1 MLDRRWDGAIRDG
14 VRVYS
19 LEAYHAGFGLMMG
32 WVVLGLVLLL
42 LHARDALPAVGLIVR
57 PARPALPILTG
68 CVFSHNANNFKS
80 SDPLTIHPQEETMRS
95 PMMAILMAAVLLAAG
110 TAAAQTQI
118 NIATVTCP
126 TSCTRRPPSGSRTA
140 WRRPRP
146 ASSRWSSTTRP
157 SLGSET
163 QVLQQIQLGTTQ
175 MSVCTTGP
183 IEAFV
188 PEIKA
193 LEMPFVFPSYEAAD
207 KVLDGPIGQELA
219 KKFEKSGFVAL
230 AFLDNGFRNVTN
242 SKRPAKTPE
251 DLKGLKI
258 RTMEAPTHLA
268 IWRAIG
274 ANPTPMAWP
283 IFTQL
288 QQGVIDG
295 QENPIAVIYAAK
307 LPEAGQKYLSLTRHV
322 YSALVFVANKA
333 FIDGLPA
340 DQRKVVMDCARS
352 ASLQGRSLH
361 PRQRGQDDRRSQGD
375 GHAGGGEARTWPR
388 SARRRPR

>member
-1 MLDRRWDGAIRDG
+1 MRPRLLTVI
-14 VRVYS
+14 VS
-19 LEAYHAGFGLMMG
+19 LFLIGF
-32 WVVLGLVLLL
+32 
-42 LHARDALPAVGLIVR
+42 
-57 PARPALPILTG
+57 
-68 CVFSHNANNFKS
+68 
-80 SDPLTIHPQEETMRS
+80 
-95 PMMAILMAAVLLAAG
+95 AAG
-110 TAAAQTQI
+110 IPAQTQI
-118 NIATVTCP
+118 NIATVTNPDFVHTKAAVWFKECVEKAAP
-126 TSCTRRPPSGSRTA
+126 GKLSVAVHHSA
-140 WRRPRP
+140 
-146 ASSRWSSTTRP
+146 

-219 KKFEKSGFVAL
+219 RKFEKSGFVAL

-242 SKRPAKTPE
+242 SKRPVKTPE
-251 DLKGLKI
+251 DLKALKI

-307 LPEAGQKYLSLTRHV
+307 LPEAGQKHLTLTRHV

-333 FIDGLPA
+333 FIEGLPA
-340 DQRKVVMDCARS
+340 AERKVVMDCART
-352 ASLQGRSLH
+352 ASLQGRSFIRDNEVKQLAELKAAGMQVEDK
-361 PRQRGQDDRRSQGD
+361 PDLEAFRKATAPVIDSASGD
-375 GHAGGGEARTWPR
+375 TKKLVEQIQQAVK
-388 SARRRPR
+388 

>member
-1 MLDRRWDGAIRDG
+1 
-14 VRVYS
+14 
-19 LEAYHAGFGLMMG
+19 MMA
-32 WVVLGLVLLL
+32 VI
-42 LHARDALPAVGLIVR
+42 VGLCLV
-57 PARPALPILTG
+57 G
-68 CVFSHNANNFKS
+68 FV
-80 SDPLTIHPQEETMRS
+80 
-95 PMMAILMAAVLLAAG
+95 G
-110 TAAAQTQI
+110 TAMAQTQI
-118 NIATVTCP
+118 NIATVTNPDFVHTKAAVWFKECVEKAAP
-126 TSCTRRPPSGSRTA
+126 GKLSVAVHHSA
-140 WRRPRP
+140 
-146 ASSRWSSTTRP
+146 

-207 KVLDGPIGQELA
+207 KVLDGPIGQDLA

-242 SKRPAKTPE
+242 SKKAAKTPE

-307 LPEAGQKYLSLTRHV
+307 LPEAGQKYLTLTRHV

-333 FIDGLPA
+333 FVDGLPA
-340 DQRKVVMDCARS
+340 AERKVVVDCART
-352 ASLQGRSLH
+352 AAQQGRSFIRDNELKQLSELKAAGMQVEDK
-361 PRQRGQDDRRSQGD
+361 PDLAAFRKATAPVIDSASGD
-375 GHAGGGEARTWPR
+375 TKKMVEQIQQAVK
-388 SARRRPR
+388 

>member
-1 MLDRRWDGAIRDG
+1 
-14 VRVYS
+14 
-19 LEAYHAGFGLMMG
+19 MMA
-32 WVVLGLVLLL
+32 VI
-42 LHARDALPAVGLIVR
+42 VGLCLIGFVGG
-57 PARPALPILTG
+57 A
-68 CVFSHNANNFKS
+68 
-80 SDPLTIHPQEETMRS
+80 M
-95 PMMAILMAAVLLAAG
+95 
-110 TAAAQTQI
+110 AQTQI
-118 NIATVTCP
+118 NIAAVTNPDFVHTKAAVWFKECVEKAAP
-126 TSCTRRPPSGSRTA
+126 GKLSVVVHHSA
-140 WRRPRP
+140 
-146 ASSRWSSTTRP
+146 

-242 SKRPAKTPE
+242 SKKAAKTPE

-307 LPEAGQKYLSLTRHV
+307 LVEAGQKYLSLTRHV

-340 DQRKVVMDCARS
+340 AERKVVVDCART
-352 ASLQGRSLH
+352 ASLQGRSFIRDNEMKQLTELKVAGMQVEEK
-361 PRQRGQDDRRSQGD
+361 PDLAAFRKVTAPVIESAAGD
-375 GHAGGGEARTWPR
+375 TKKMVEQIQQAVK
-388 SARRRPR
+388 

>member
-1 MLDRRWDGAIRDG
+1 
-14 VRVYS
+14 
-19 LEAYHAGFGLMMG
+19 
-32 WVVLGLVLLL
+32 
-42 LHARDALPAVGLIVR
+42 
-57 PARPALPILTG
+57 
-68 CVFSHNANNFKS
+68 
-80 SDPLTIHPQEETMRS
+80 MRS
-95 PMMAILMAAVLLAAG
+95 RMMAVVIGLCLIGFVGGAS
-110 TAAAQTQI
+110 AQTQI
-118 NIATVTCP
+118 NIAAVTNP
-126 TSCTRRPPSGSRTA
+126 DFVHTK
-140 WRRPRP
+140 
-146 ASSRWSSTTRP
+146 ASFWFKDCVEKAAPGKLSVVVHHSAA
-157 SLGSET
+157 LGSET

-193 LEMPFVFPSYEAAD
+193 LEMPFVFPTYEAAD

-242 SKRPAKTPE
+242 SKRAAKTPE

-307 LPEAGQKYLSLTRHV
+307 LPEAGQKYLTLTRHV
-322 YSALVFVANKA
+322 YSALVFIANKA
-333 FIDGLPA
+333 FIDGLPPA
-340 DQRKVVMDCARS
+340 ERKVVIDCARA
-352 ASLQGRSLH
+352 ASLQGRSFIRDNEV
-361 PRQRGQDDRRSQGD
+361 RQISDLKAAGMQVEEKPDLEAFRKATAPVIDSASGD
-375 GHAGGGEARTWPR
+375 TKKLVEQIQQTVK
-388 SARRRPR
+388 

>member
-1 MLDRRWDGAIRDG
+1 L
-14 VRVYS
+14 
-19 LEAYHAGFGLMMG
+19 
-32 WVVLGLVLLL
+32 
-42 LHARDALPAVGLIVR
+42 AV
-57 PARPALPILTG
+57 
-68 CVFSHNANNFKS
+68 
-80 SDPLTIHPQEETMRS
+80 
-95 PMMAILMAAVLLAAG
+95 AVHHSA
-110 TAAAQTQI
+110 
-118 NIATVTCP
+118 
-126 TSCTRRPPSGSRTA
+126 
-140 WRRPRP
+140 
-146 ASSRWSSTTRP
+146 

-207 KVLDGPIGQELA
+207 KVLDGPIGQDLA

-242 SKRPAKTPE
+242 SKRAVKTPE
-251 DLKGLKI
+251 DLKALKI

-307 LPEAGQKYLSLTRHV
+307 LPEAGQKYLTLTRHV
-322 YSALVFVANKA
+322 YSALVFVANKK
-333 FIDGLPA
+333 FIDGLPGPEHKA
-340 DQRKVVMDCARS
+340 VSECART
-352 ASLQGRSLH
+352 AALQGRKLIRDNEAKQLAELKAAGMQVEEKPDLAAFRKATAPVIESASGDTKRLVEEI
-361 PRQRGQDDRRSQGD
+361 RQ
-375 GHAGGGEARTWPR
+375 AVK
-388 SARRRPR
+388 

>member
-1 MLDRRWDGAIRDG
+1 MRQQ
-14 VRVYS
+14 
-19 LEAYHAGFGLMMG
+19 MMA
-32 WVVLGLVLLL
+32 VI
-42 LHARDALPAVGLIVR
+42 VGLCLIGFVGG
-57 PARPALPILTG
+57 AT
-68 CVFSHNANNFKS
+68 
-80 SDPLTIHPQEETMRS
+80 
-95 PMMAILMAAVLLAAG
+95 
-110 TAAAQTQI
+110 AQTQI
-118 NIATVTCP
+118 NIATVTVPDLVHTKAAVWFKECAEKGAP
-126 TSCTRRPPSGSRTA
+126 GKLAVVVHHSA
-140 WRRPRP
+140 
-146 ASSRWSSTTRP
+146 

-207 KVLDGPIGQELA
+207 KVLDGTIGQDLA
-219 KKFEKSGFVAL
+219 KKFEKAGFVAL

-242 SKRPAKTPE
+242 SKNPVKTPE

-295 QENPIAVIYAAK
+295 QENPIAVIYASK
-307 LPEAGQKYLSLTRHV
+307 LTEAGQKYLTLTRHV

-340 DQRKVVMDCARS
+340 AERKVVMDCARS
-352 ASLQGRSLH
+352 ASLQGRAFIRDNEAKMISELKTAGMQVEDK
-361 PRQRGQDDRRSQGD
+361 PDLAAFRKVTAPVIDSASGD
-375 GHAGGGEARTWPR
+375 TKKMVEQIQQAVK
-388 SARRRPR
+388 

>member
-1 MLDRRWDGAIRDG
+1 MRSRLTAMI
-14 VRVYS
+14 
-19 LEAYHAGFGLMMG
+19 
-32 WVVLGLVLLL
+32 
-42 LHARDALPAVGLIVR
+42 VGLCFIGFV
-57 PARPALPILTG
+57 G
-68 CVFSHNANNFKS
+68 
-80 SDPLTIHPQEETMRS
+80 
-95 PMMAILMAAVLLAAG
+95 G
-110 TAAAQTQI
+110 AAAQTQI
-118 NIATVTCP
+118 NIATVTN
-126 TSCTRRPPSGSRTA
+126 
-140 WRRPRP
+140 P
-146 ASSRWSSTTRP
+146 AFVHTKAAEWFKECVEKKAPGKLAVAVHHSAE
-157 SLGSET
+157 LGSET

-193 LEMPFVFPSYEAAD
+193 LEMPFIFPSYAAAD
-207 KVLDGPIGQELA
+207 EVLDGPIGQELA

-242 SKRPAKTPE
+242 SKRDVKTPE
-251 DLKGLKI
+251 DLNGLKI

-307 LPEAGQKYLSLTRHV
+307 LVEAGQKYLTLTRHV

-340 DQRKVVMDCARS
+340 AERKVVVDCAHT
-352 ASLQGRSLH
+352 AALQGRSFIRDNEAKQLAELKAAGMQVEEH
-361 PRQRGQDDRRSQGD
+361 PDLAAFRKATAPVIASASGD
-375 GHAGGGEARTWPR
+375 TKKLVEQIQQAVK
-388 SARRRPR
+388 

>member
-1 MLDRRWDGAIRDG
+1 
-14 VRVYS
+14 
-19 LEAYHAGFGLMMG
+19 
-32 WVVLGLVLLL
+32 
-42 LHARDALPAVGLIVR
+42 
-57 PARPALPILTG
+57 
-68 CVFSHNANNFKS
+68 
-80 SDPLTIHPQEETMRS
+80 MRS

-110 TAAAQTQI
+110 TAAAQTTI
-118 NIATVTCP
+118 NIATVTVPDLVHTKAAVWFKDCVEKGAP
-126 TSCTRRPPSGSRTA
+126 GKLGVVVHHSG
-140 WRRPRP
+140 
-146 ASSRWSSTTRP
+146 

-163 QVLQQIQLGTTQ
+163 QFLQQIQLGTTQ
-175 MSVCTTGP
+175 MAVCTTGP

-207 KVLDGPIGQELA
+207 KVLDGPIGQELG

-295 QENPIAVIYAAK
+295 QENPIAVIWGAK

-340 DQRKVVMDCARS
+340 DQRKIVTDCARS
-352 ASLQGRSLH
+352 AALQGRAFI
-361 PRQRGQDDRRSQGD
+361 RGNEAKMIEDLKGMGMQVEASPDLAAFRKATAPVIESA
-375 GHAGGGEARTWPR
+375 AGETKKLVEQIQAQVK
-388 SARRRPR
+388 

>member
-1 MLDRRWDGAIRDG
+1 MCREAI
-14 VRVYS
+14 V
-19 LEAYHAGFGLMMG
+19 FGLVICLLG
-32 WVVLGLVLLL
+32 WSGV
-42 LHARDALPAVGLIVR
+42 
-57 PARPALPILTG
+57 T
-68 CVFSHNANNFKS
+68 S
-80 SDPLTIHPQEETMRS
+80 
-95 PMMAILMAAVLLAAG
+95 
-110 TAAAQTQI
+110 AQTQI
-118 NIATVTCP
+118 NIATVTNPDFVHTKAAVWFKECVEKAAP
-126 TSCTRRPPSGSRTA
+126 GKLSVTVHHSA
-140 WRRPRP
+140 
-146 ASSRWSSTTRP
+146 

-193 LEMPFVFPSYEAAD
+193 LEMPFVFPTYEAAD

-219 KKFEKSGFVAL
+219 RKFEKSGFVAL

-242 SKRPAKTPE
+242 SKRPVKTPE
-251 DLKGLKI
+251 DLKALKI

-307 LPEAGQKYLSLTRHV
+307 LPEAGQKYLTLTRHV
-322 YSALVFVANKA
+322 YSALVFVANKT

-340 DQRKVVMDCARS
+340 AERKVVVDCART
-352 ASLQGRSLH
+352 ASLQGRSFIRDNEVKQLSELKAAGMQVENQ
-361 PRQRGQDDRRSQGD
+361 PDLAAFRKATAPVIDSASGD
-375 GHAGGGEARTWPR
+375 TKKLVEQIQQAVK
-388 SARRRPR
+388 

>member
-1 MLDRRWDGAIRDG
+1 MRSR
-14 VRVYS
+14 
-19 LEAYHAGFGLMMG
+19 MMA
-32 WVVLGLVLLL
+32 VV
-42 LHARDALPAVGLIVR
+42 VGLCLIGFSGG
-57 PARPALPILTG
+57 AL
-68 CVFSHNANNFKS
+68 
-80 SDPLTIHPQEETMRS
+80 
-95 PMMAILMAAVLLAAG
+95 
-110 TAAAQTQI
+110 AQTQI
-118 NIATVTCP
+118 NIATVTNPDLVHTKAAFWFKECVEKAAP
-126 TSCTRRPPSGSRTA
+126 GKLAVAVHHSA
-140 WRRPRP
+140 
-146 ASSRWSSTTRP
+146 

-207 KVLDGPIGQELA
+207 KVLDGPIGQELG

-230 AFLDNGFRNVTN
+230 AYLDNGFRNVTN
-242 SKRPAKTPE
+242 SKRPVKTPE
-251 DLKGLKI
+251 DLKAMKI

-295 QENPIAVIYAAK
+295 QENPISVIHGSK
-307 LPEAGQKYLSLTRHV
+307 LPEAGQKYLTLSRHV

-340 DQRKVVMDCARS
+340 AERKVVMDCARS
-352 ASLQGRSLH
+352 ASLQGRSHIRDNEAKQIAELKAAGMQVEDK
-361 PRQRGQDDRRSQGD
+361 PDLEAFRKATAPVIESASGD
-375 GHAGGGEARTWPR
+375 TKKLVEQIKQAVK
-388 SARRRPR
+388 

>member
-1 MLDRRWDGAIRDG
+1 MHPRLTAVI
-14 VRVYS
+14 
-19 LEAYHAGFGLMMG
+19 
-32 WVVLGLVLLL
+32 
-42 LHARDALPAVGLIVR
+42 VGLCFIGFV
-57 PARPALPILTG
+57 G
-68 CVFSHNANNFKS
+68 
-80 SDPLTIHPQEETMRS
+80 
-95 PMMAILMAAVLLAAG
+95 G
-110 TAAAQTQI
+110 AAAQTQI
-118 NIATVTCP
+118 NIATVTN
-126 TSCTRRPPSGSRTA
+126 
-140 WRRPRP
+140 P
-146 ASSRWSSTTRP
+146 AFVHTKAAEWFKECVEKEAPGKLAVVVHHSAE
-157 SLGSET
+157 LGSET

-193 LEMPFVFPSYEAAD
+193 LEMPFIFPSYAAAD
-207 KVLDGPIGQELA
+207 EVLDGPIGQELA

-242 SKRPAKTPE
+242 SKKPVKTPE
-251 DLKGLKI
+251 DLNGLKI

-307 LPEAGQKYLSLTRHV
+307 LVEAGQKYLTLTRHV

-340 DQRKVVMDCARS
+340 AQRKVVVSCAHT
-352 ASLQGRSLH
+352 AALQGRSYIRDNEAKQLAELKAAGMQVEEH
-361 PRQRGQDDRRSQGD
+361 PDLAAFRKATAPVIASASGD
-375 GHAGGGEARTWPR
+375 TKKLVEQIQTQVK
-388 SARRRPR
+388 